1 MSRQIYNQTITEE
14 EVISLVGK
22 YISVPQNTHTG
33 PDGESV
39 NAWFTG
45 QIAGYEK
52 AVISFDYLNGEFM
65 SDPLVFI
72 NLLMTDGAGWVLSK
86 EELEI
91 QIITKEEFDNILAE
105 HLANQAIDNKED
117 HTGQAYTLSN
127 LQNEV

>member
-1 MSRQIYNQTITEE
+1 MSRQIYTHNITEE
-14 EVISLVGK
+14 EVISLAGK

-39 NAWFTG
+39 NAWFAG

-52 AVISFDYLNGEFM
+52 AVISFDYVNGEFLNE
-65 SDPLVFI
+65 PLVYF

-105 HLANQAIDNKED
+105 HLANQAVEE
-117 HTGQAYTLSN
+117 A
-127 LQNEV
+127 